1 MLAKSKQAKV
11 KCSNPFIRIILIL
24 SPQHACPTFLTSTV
38 LSMFLRAFD
47 GLPPLL
53 IGATAG
59 TDAFSLLSLLK
70 NVLYG
75 ISITL
80 SLAFS
85 YLYITNTRA
94 SIHQWISV
102 PALLFFYPDAEEAH
116 RSGTSFLK
124 YLYASSL
131 HPHERGSLDAL
142 DNLIIRDRFR
152 AYPAKPHCHVCGHR
166 QTWRNP

>member
-1 MLAKSKQAKV
+1 MLVRLSRQV
-11 KCSNPFIRIILIL
+11 RFSQCSSQSIRRPSVRPIPPVTATLC
-24 SPQHACPTFLTSTV
+24 SSRMSST
-38 LSMFLRAFD
+38 
-47 GLPPLL
+47 
-53 IGATAG
+53 GATAG
-59 TDAFSLLSLLK
+59 TDSFSLLSPLK

-85 YLYITNTRA
+85 YLYITDTRA
-94 SIHQWISV
+94 SIHRWISV

-116 RSGTSFLK
+116 RAGTSFLK